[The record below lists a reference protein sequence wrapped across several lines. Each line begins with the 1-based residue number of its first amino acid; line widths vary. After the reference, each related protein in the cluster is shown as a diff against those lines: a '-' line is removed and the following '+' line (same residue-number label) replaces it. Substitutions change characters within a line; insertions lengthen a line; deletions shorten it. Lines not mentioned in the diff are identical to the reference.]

1 MMVKG
6 FAVGF
11 TLLLAAMAWSTGA
24 RAQSPA
30 SPPAPTRTAP
40 AVALDRVLALC
51 ASRDV
56 EARRYCIDTLVE
68 TGDPG
73 RRARPMLYQM
83 AADPVM
89 YDQAARA
96 IVQLYRE
103 PAPPR
108 PGQPVGPQ
116 PPMGVVSDG
125 SPERPDPG
133 RGRLILFPTAY
144 TTEKGKVSFAT
155 ADLGY
160 WDINYGISDNAEI
173 GLRTGPPIGLFA
185 VMPQLKI
192 ALNFDGGAIA
202 FHGLGGFFVP
212 VVGRSSWT
220 LYIVGGGPTLSLGKN
235 VVFNIGTEVYG
246 LFVKHESVGMVVPY
260 TGISLPIGKRASL
273 GVEFVAPGVFNS
285 RESFFGEI
293 EFLIYGVRIKGESMW
308 GDIGFV
314 APICKGGCGDFY
326 QVLPLGFPMLNFGF
340 NI

>member
-1 MMVKG
+1 
-6 FAVGF
+6 
-11 TLLLAAMAWSTGA
+11 MAWSTDA

-30 SPPAPTRTAP
+30 SPPASARTAP

-108 PGQPVGPQ
+108 PGRPVGP
-116 PPMGVVSDG
+116 PAPMGEVSAV
-125 SPERPDPG
+125 SPTRPDPG

-155 ADLGY
+155 MDLGY

-173 GLRTGPPIGLFA
+173 GVRTGPPVGVFTA
-185 VMPQLKI
+185 MPQLKVS
-192 ALNFDGGAIA
+192 LPFDGGAVA

-235 VVFNIGTEVYG
+235 FIFNIGTEVYG
-246 LFVKHESVGMVVPY
+246 LFVDHYRLGVVLPY
-260 TGISLPIGKRASL
+260 AGVSFSLGTRASL
-273 GVEFVAPGVFNS
+273 GVEFVAPGAFAGS
-285 RESFFGEI
+285 DSSFGYI
-293 EFLIYGVRIKGESMW
+293 EFLLYGLRIKGESMW
-308 GDIGFV
+308 GDIGFA
-314 APICKGGCGDFY
+314 APFCKGGCGDFY
-326 QVLPLGFPMLNFGF
+326 RVLPFGFPLLNFGF